1 MTLQLQDIKNLL
13 EQALLKQKDE
23 IVGEINNKIDLI
35 SKDLLQT
42 KADVDLAITM
52 TKQSSTF
59 GNKIRVRHTEGD
71 PGGDH
76 CGIG

>member
-1 MTLQLQDIKNLL
+1 MKLQLQGIKILL

-23 IVGEINNKIDLI
+23 IVGEINNKFDLI

-52 TKQSSTF
+52 TKQ
-59 GNKIRVRHTEGD
+59 NKAALPEIES
-71 PGGDH
+71 
-76 CGIG
+76 